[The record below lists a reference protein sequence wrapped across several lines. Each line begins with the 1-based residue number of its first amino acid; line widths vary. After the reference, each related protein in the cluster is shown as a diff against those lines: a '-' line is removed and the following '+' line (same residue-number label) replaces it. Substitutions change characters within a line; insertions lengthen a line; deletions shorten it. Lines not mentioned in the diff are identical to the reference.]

1 MSNNDTFNNMQKL
14 NNIALNKIGAQLKQ
28 NEMIDNELKRLNEN
42 RARLAEWKKQ
52 KSIENA
58 AKVRRR
64 NSEQY

>member
-14 NNIALNKIGAQLKQ
+14 NNTALNKICAQLKQ

-42 RARLAEWKKQ
+42 RARLAEWNKQ

>member
-1 MSNNDTFNNMQKL
+1 MQKL
-14 NNIALNKIGAQLKQ
+14 NNTALNNICAQLKQ

-42 RARLAEWKKQ
+42 RARLAEWNKQ

>member
-1 MSNNDTFNNMQKL
+1 MQKL
-14 NNIALNKIGAQLKQ
+14 NNTALNKIGAQLKQ

-42 RARLAEWKKQ
+42 RARLAEWNKQ
-52 KSIENA
+52 KSFENA